1 MTEQELERVL
11 KTLVATAEVMG
22 HELKP
27 TAAMVMAED
36 LSEYPF
42 EAVMSALNRVRK
54 ETSGRLTLKAIID
67 ILAPGGGW
75 VSANEAWALAL
86 PALDEAATIVWTP
99 EIAKAWQVA
108 KPILDAG
115 DKIGARMAFIP
126 AYERL
131 VEQSRQAG
139 RQPHFEVSAG
149 WDPNMREAAIQK
161 AVTAGLLPPPKP
173 EPMIALPPPEMDK
186 QFMILPERGEVR
198 DRREAL
204 AAKMREWAQSMR
216 TDNEQDLL
224 ERARR
229 REEERQQFEARK
241 AEVVAQALAM
251 DEERKQE
258 DPS

>member
-1 MTEQELERVL
+1 MTPEEQDQ
-11 KTLVATAEVMG
+11 LVDMLAVTGEVMG
-22 HELKP
+22 NELKP
-27 TAAMVMAED
+27 AVIMLMVKD

-42 EAVMSALNRVRK
+42 HQVMKALERVRK
-54 ETSGRLTLKAIID
+54 ESTGKLTLKAIID
-67 ILAPGGGW
+67 IIAPGGGW

-86 PALDEAATIVWTP
+86 PAHDEAATIVWTP

-131 VEQSRQAG
+131 VEQARQAG

-149 WDPNMREAAIQK
+149 WDPNMRDAAIQK

-186 QFMILPERGEVR
+186 QFMILPERGEVQ
-198 DRREAL
+198 DRRDAL

-216 TDNEQDLL
+216 TDNEQEQR
-224 ERARR
+224 ERERR
-229 REEERQQFEARK
+229 REEERQKFEARK
-241 AEVVAQALAM
+241 ADVVAQAMAM
-251 DEERKQE
+251 DEERKQP

>member
-1 MTEQELERVL
+1 MTPEQQDQ
-11 KTLVATAEVMG
+11 LVDMLAVTAEVMG
-22 HELKP
+22 TELKP
-27 TAAMVMAED
+27 GAVMVMVQD
-36 LSEYPF
+36 LAQF
-42 EAVMSALNRVRK
+42 DFAAVANALVRCRR
-54 ETSGRLTLKAIID
+54 ELSGKLTLKAIID

-186 QFMILPERGEVR
+186 QFMILPERGEVQ
-198 DRREAL
+198 DRRDAL

-216 TDNEQDLL
+216 TDNEQDLR